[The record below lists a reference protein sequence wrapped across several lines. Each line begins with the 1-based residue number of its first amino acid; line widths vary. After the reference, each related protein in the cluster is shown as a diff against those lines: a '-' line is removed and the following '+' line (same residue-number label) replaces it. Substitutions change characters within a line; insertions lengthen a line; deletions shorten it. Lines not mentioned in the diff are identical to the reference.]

1 MMDCVL
7 CFLHVVP
14 WGCAQFQPAFI
25 YGSASFM
32 ADQQKR
38 VDKKKGQR
46 ENGLT
51 FEQYI

>member
-1 MMDCVL
+1 MDCVL

-14 WGCAQFQPAFI
+14 WGCAHFQPAFI